1 MKKFVMAIFLMLFL
15 GSCGEKKEEVILEK
29 EEAILEKEKAILEKE
44 KAILGEWK
52 EKHENGVTMEFFSDN
67 TMKDSVNKSGFKW
80 VILDDGRLKVT
91 RTADG
96 EVNVFELGFSEDN
109 DTLMKGWGKSSLDG
123 SWNTKYK
130 RVK

>member
-15 GSCGEKKEEVILEK
+15 CSCGEKKEEVILEK
-29 EEAILEKEKAILEKE
+29 EEAILEKEKAIL
-44 KAILGEWK
+44 GEWK
-52 EKHENGVTMEFFSDN
+52 EKHENGMTMEFFSDN

-91 RTADG
+91 RTSDG
-96 EVNVFELGFSEDN
+96 VINVYELGFSEDN
-109 DTLMKGWGKSSLDG
+109 DTLMLLDG
-123 SWNTKYK
+123 SWMK